1 LTQKTEDLGYD
12 YWDVG
17 YVQCEAGFP
26 DFRVY
31 LDGHEAKITPPPK
44 FDASGG
50 RIDIK
55 LDQGGKGSL
64 TGVSNASTFHDDI
77 IQRKT
82 LYNEEVPLYL
92 SKLDSVLRF
101 HFGSFRPSMV
111 KRRHFKQY
119 DPTGKLGSPVRKD
132 MGAIAHC
139 VVIHFDLADGDKLT
153 VASPTKTYFE
163 KPIDTSVRDRLEI
176 EILADDSTALKYF
189 CDCVDSNRAH
199 YWIPNQGN
207 PPTSFFPP

>member
-1 LTQKTEDLGYD
+1 T
-12 YWDVG
+12 
-17 YVQCEAGFP
+17 FP
-26 DFRVY
+26 
-31 LDGHEAKITPPPK
+31 LST
-44 FDASGG
+44 
-50 RIDIK
+50 
-55 LDQGGKGSL
+55 GKSC
-64 TGVSNASTFHDDI
+64 H
-77 IQRKT
+77 
-82 LYNEEVPLYL
+82 
-92 SKLDSVLRF
+92 
-101 HFGSFRPSMV
+101 V
-111 KRRHFKQY
+111 KRS
-119 DPTGKLGSPVRKD
+119 DPTGKRGGPVRKH

-153 VASPTKTYFE
+153 VASPTKPYFE